1 MDKQLLND
9 THFVTMMEKQLLND
23 WHFLTMMAKQ
33 LLNDWHFLIM
43 MDKQLLHL
51 SESSD
56 SLDPNPELHNHITQG
71 KQSRGK
77 K

>member
-9 THFVTMMEKQLLND
+9 THFVTLMDKQLLNNWHCFTMMEKQLLND
-23 WHFLTMMAKQ
+23 WHFLT
-33 LLNDWHFLIM
+33 M